1 MENPVAGMPAL
12 KTGLSSISFLWV
24 DLQWGLMT
32 QVVQVQE
39 GMFHVEHQQR
49 KSVSEKHKAEKEKN
63 YSRNLKQIREKKK
76 GNSEVLQSGIKF
88 VVIIPNN
95 I

>member
-1 MENPVAGMPAL
+1 MR
-12 KTGLSSISFLWV
+12 V

-49 KSVSEKHKAEKEKN
+49 KSVSEKHKAEKEK
-63 YSRNLKQIREKKK
+63 L
-76 GNSEVLQSGIKF
+76 
-88 VVIIPNN
+88 
-95 I
+95 